1 MSLWVCAHT
10 GEVKV
15 SQTCPNSLRPHG
27 LHSLWNSLGQNTGV
41 GSHSLLQRIFPTQ
54 GLNPGLPHS
63 RWILYQLS
71 RQGSMVLVN
80 ELLSD
85 ILGFLSCTVLGSPVI
100 SNHLVYSCSCLVNHG
115 FIIIYS
121 QTLTSSLWL
130 FSCQVMSNF
139 LWPHGL

>member
-1 MSLWVCAHT
+1 MEFSRQEYWSGLPFPSP
-10 GEVKV
+10 EDL
-15 SQTCPNSLRPHG
+15 PNPG
-27 LHSLWNSLGQNTGV
+27 TE
-41 GSHSLLQRIFPTQ
+41 
-54 GLNPGLPHS
+54 PGLPHS

-139 LWPHGL
+139 L

>member
-1 MSLWVCAHT
+1 MSQLFATTWT
-10 GEVKV
+10 TQFMEF
-15 SQTCPNSLRPHG
+15 SRPEYW
-27 LHSLWNSLGQNTGV
+27 SGQPFP
-41 GSHSLLQRIFPTQ
+41 SPEDLPTQ

-71 RQGSMVLVN
+71 RQGSMVLIN
-80 ELLSD
+80 ELLSG

-100 SNHLVYSCSCLVNHG
+100 SNHLVYSCYCLVYHG

-139 LWPHGL
+139 L